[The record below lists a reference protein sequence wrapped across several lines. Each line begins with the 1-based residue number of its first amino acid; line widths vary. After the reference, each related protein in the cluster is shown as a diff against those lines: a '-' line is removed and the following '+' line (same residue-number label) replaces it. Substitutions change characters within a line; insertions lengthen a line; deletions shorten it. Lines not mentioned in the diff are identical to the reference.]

1 MSDEHLCYVPVFVLF
16 SLLSVVGDTTLEDNS
31 ARSSESSKNSDST
44 RYSASV
50 SGARTEFS

>member
-1 MSDEHLCYVPVFVLF
+1 MSVEHLCYVPVFVLF